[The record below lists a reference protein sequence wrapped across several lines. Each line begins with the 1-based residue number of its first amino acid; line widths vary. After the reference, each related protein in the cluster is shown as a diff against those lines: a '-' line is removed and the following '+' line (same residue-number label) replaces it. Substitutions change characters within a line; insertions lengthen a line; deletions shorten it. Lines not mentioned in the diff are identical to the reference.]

1 MVSEKETA
9 CPSICLSLLL
19 QGLIPGWQLT
29 CISSLDDGEYSRKLW
44 RSRVLPSKAERN
56 DVFSSTAESKNDIF
70 EEVFKAEVT

>member
-19 QGLIPGWQLT
+19 QALIPGWQLT